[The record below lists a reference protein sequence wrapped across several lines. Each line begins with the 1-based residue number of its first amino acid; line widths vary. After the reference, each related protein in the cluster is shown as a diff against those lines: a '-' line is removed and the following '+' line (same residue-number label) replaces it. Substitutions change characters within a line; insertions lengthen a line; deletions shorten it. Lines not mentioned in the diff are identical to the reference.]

1 MSWTHRRVSS
11 LCVVGD
17 IRSCGKGLLARACV
31 GQRGGALHGPIG
43 VTEPMPHVVVH
54 CRPMAPFPSVCPTF
68 VEGSNV

>member
-1 MSWTHRRVSS
+1 MDSS
-11 LCVVGD
+11 EGEQPVCRWGHTFVWQ
-17 IRSCGKGLLARACV
+17 RLACEGMRWAK
-31 GQRGGALHGPIG
+31 GGALHGPIG